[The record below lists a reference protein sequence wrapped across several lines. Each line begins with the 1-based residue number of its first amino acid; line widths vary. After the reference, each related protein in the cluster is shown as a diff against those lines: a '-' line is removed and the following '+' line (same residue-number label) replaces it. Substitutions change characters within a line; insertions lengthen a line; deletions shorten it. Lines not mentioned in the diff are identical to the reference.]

1 MNLNKKLVTFAVL
14 GCFGIGLIMEC
25 QNSKKEKALQAQ
37 LEEKISDKS
46 NYVTKD
52 LRWFETYGKSMGME
66 YRTDPVLIRIP
77 NVRVF
82 DIKDHL
88 LDDGTTI
95 SKPTFHYK
103 DTNML
108 NRLKDLYAAKARFTI
123 YCSIEVGMLYVLMID
138 PL

>member
-1 MNLNKKLVTFAVL
+1 MNLNKKLVTFLVL

-25 QNSKKEKALQAQ
+25 RDGKKDRALQAQ
-37 LEEKISDKS
+37 LEEKMSDKS

-52 LRWFETYGKSMGME
+52 LRWYQTYGKSMGMK

-82 DIKDHL
+82 DIDDRR
-88 LDDGTTI
+88 LDDGTTTW
-95 SKPTFHYK
+95 SVHFSYK

-108 NRLKDLYAAKARFTI
+108 NRLRDLYYSKARFTI
-123 YCSIEVGMLYVLMID
+123 YCSIEAGILTVLMID
-138 PL
+138 P